1 MLTDLTLDALREYRS
16 GYVRPADFDEF
27 WDSTLA
33 DARSLDL
40 AVEAVWVDTP
50 LRTLDVYDVSF
61 AGFGGE
67 RIHAWLRLPKGAAD
81 LPAVVQ
87 YHGYGGNRG
96 SAVENLT
103 WASAGFAHLQ
113 VQVRDQRGGTG
124 FMTRGIEDRSTYFY
138 RRVFTDAVRA
148 VDAVRTLGHADVAVL
163 GNSQG
168 GGIALAVAG
177 LVPDLKALHAQAPF
191 LCDFRRALNVAGKP
205 PFTELTTYIAEN
217 RRSGV
222 FPALSYFDGVG
233 FAARATAPAWFS
245 VGLMD
250 DIVPPSTVFGAY
262 HAYAGP
268 KEIAVWE
275 HSAHEAGGSDDLD
288 IALDAFRSRLL
299 EKP

>member
-1 MLTDLTLDALREYRS
+1 MLTDLGLDALWEYRS
-16 GYVRPADFDEF
+16 SYVRPDDFDSF

-33 DARSLDL
+33 EARALEL
-40 AVEAVWVDTP
+40 KVEAVPVATP
-50 LRTLDVYDVSF
+50 LQTLDVHDVTFS
-61 AGFGGE
+61 GFGGD
-67 RIHAWLRLPKGAAD
+67 RIRAWLRTPRGRSG

-87 YHGYGGNRG
+87 FHGYGGNRG

-113 VQVRDQRGGTG
+113 VEVRDQRGGTG
-124 FMTRGIEDRSTYFY
+124 FLTRGIADRATYFY
-138 RRVFTDAVRA
+138 RRVFIDAVRA
-148 VDAVRTLGHADVAVL
+148 VDAVRALGAREVAVI

-177 LVPDLKALHAQAPF
+177 LVPDLAAVHAQAPF
-191 LCDFRRALNVAGKP
+191 LCDFRRALNVCGRP
-205 PFTELTTYIAEN
+205 PYTELTTYLAEN
-217 RRSGV
+217 RRAGV
-222 FPALSYFDGVG
+222 FPTLSYFDGVG
-233 FAARATAPAWFS
+233 FAARAVAPAWFS

-268 KEIAVWE
+268 RQISVWE

-288 IALDAFRSRLL
+288 IALDAFL
-299 EKP
+299 ETL

>member
-1 MLTDLTLDALREYRS
+1 MLTDLGLDALWEYRS
-16 GYVRPADFDEF
+16 SYTRPDDFDSF

-33 DARSLDL
+33 EARSFPLK
-40 AVEAVWVDTP
+40 VEAVPVETP
-50 LRTLDVYDVSF
+50 LRTLDVYDVTFS
-61 AGFGGE
+61 GFGGD
-67 RIHAWLRLPKGAAD
+67 RIRAWLRTPEGETG

-87 YHGYGGNRG
+87 YHGYGSNRG

-113 VQVRDQRGGTG
+113 VEVRDQRGGAG
-124 FMTRGIEDRSTYFY
+124 FMTRGIADRSTYFY

-148 VDAVRTLGHADVAVL
+148 VDAVRALGSPEVAVI

-177 LVPDLKALHAQAPF
+177 LVPDLAAVHAQAPF
-191 LCDFRRALNVAGKP
+191 LCDFRRALNVCGRP
-205 PFTELTTYIAEN
+205 PYTELTTYIAEN
-217 RRSGV
+217 RRTDV
-222 FPALSYFDGVG
+222 FPTLSYFDGVG
-233 FAARATAPAWFS
+233 FAARAVAPAWFS
-245 VGLMD
+245 IGLMD

-268 KEIAVWE
+268 RQIQIWE

-288 IALDAFRSRLL
+288 IALDAFRSQL
-299 EKP
+299 EMP

>member
-1 MLTDLTLDALREYRS
+1 MLTDLGLDALWEYRS
-16 GYVRPADFDEF
+16 SYVRPDDFDSF

-33 DARSLDL
+33 EARVHDL
-40 AVEAVWVDTP
+40 AVEAVPVATP
-50 LRTLDVYDVSF
+50 LQTLDVYDVSF
-61 AGFGGE
+61 SGFGGD
-67 RIHAWLRLPKGAAD
+67 RIRAWLRTPREVTG

-87 YHGYGGNRG
+87 FHGYGGNRG

-113 VQVRDQRGGTG
+113 VEVRDQRGGTG
-124 FMTRGIEDRSTYFY
+124 FLTRGIADRSTYFY

-148 VDAVRTLGHADVAVL
+148 VEAVRALGSACVAVI

-177 LVPDLKALHAQAPF
+177 LVSGLAAVHTQAPF
-191 LCDFRRALNVAGKP
+191 LCDFRRALDVCGRP

-217 RRSGV
+217 RRSDV

-268 KEIAVWE
+268 KEISVWE

-288 IALDAFRSRLL
+288 IALDAFRSLL

>member
-1 MLTDLTLDALREYRS
+1 VLTDLGLDALWEYRS
-16 GYVRPADFDEF
+16 SYVRPDDFDSF

-33 DARSLDL
+33 EARSFPLK
-40 AVEAVWVDTP
+40 AEAVPVETP
-50 LRTLDVYDVSF
+50 LRTVDVYDVTFS
-61 AGFGGE
+61 GFGGD
-67 RIHAWLRLPKGAAD
+67 RIRAWLRTPRGETG

-87 YHGYGGNRG
+87 FHGYGGSRG

-103 WASAGFAHLQ
+103 WASAGCAHLQ
-113 VQVRDQRGGTG
+113 VEVRDQRGGAG
-124 FMTRGIEDRSTYFY
+124 FMTRGIADRSTYFY

-148 VDAVRTLGHADVAVL
+148 VDAVRALGSPDVAVI

-177 LVPDLKALHAQAPF
+177 LVPDLAAVHAQAPF
-191 LCDFRRALNVAGKP
+191 LCDFRRALNVCGRP
-205 PFTELTTYIAEN
+205 PYTELTTYIAEN
-217 RRSGV
+217 RRSDV
-222 FPALSYFDGVG
+222 FPMLSYFDGVG
-233 FAARATAPAWFS
+233 FAARAVAPAWFS
-245 VGLMD
+245 IGLMD

-268 KEIAVWE
+268 RQIQVWE

>member
-1 MLTDLTLDALREYRS
+1 MLTDLGLDDLWDYRS
-16 GYVRPADFDEF
+16 SYLRPDDFDEF

-33 DARSLDL
+33 EARSLPIK
-40 AVEAVWVDTP
+40 VEATPVDTP
-50 LRTLDVYDVSF
+50 LRTLDVYDVTFS
-61 AGFGGE
+61 GFGGD
-67 RIHAWLRLPKGAAD
+67 RIRAWLRTPRGSAG

-113 VQVRDQRGGTG
+113 VEVRGQRGGAG
-124 FMTRGIEDRSTYFY
+124 FMTRGIADRDTYFY

-148 VDAVRTLGHADVAVL
+148 VDAVRALGSQDVAVI

-177 LVPDLKALHAQAPF
+177 LVPDLAAVHAQAPF
-191 LCDFRRALNVAGKP
+191 LCDFRRALNVCGRLP
-205 PFTELTTYIAEN
+205 YTELTTYIAEN
-217 RRSGV
+217 RRCGI
-222 FPALSYFDGVG
+222 FPTLSYFDGVG
-233 FAARATAPAWFS
+233 FAARAVAPAWFS
-245 VGLMD
+245 IGLMD

-268 KEIAVWE
+268 RQIQVWE

-299 EKP
+299 EMP